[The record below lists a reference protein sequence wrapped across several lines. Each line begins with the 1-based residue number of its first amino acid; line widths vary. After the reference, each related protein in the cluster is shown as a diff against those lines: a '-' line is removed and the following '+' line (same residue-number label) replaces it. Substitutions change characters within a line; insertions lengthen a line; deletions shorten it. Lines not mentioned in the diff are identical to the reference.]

1 MIAKIPKP
9 GKSFSGCIEY
19 NMLKNEA
26 AVLYADGVRID
37 KVAHTIADFNMQRKL
52 NPGLGQAV
60 GHIALSWS
68 PNDKAKLNDEVMV
81 GIAKDYLQK
90 MKIDNTQL
98 LIVRH
103 KDREHPHLHIIY
115 NRVNNDGKTIA
126 DNFQRQKSIKICKS
140 LTLQHGLFIAQDKQ
154 QVNRERLKGIDKIK
168 YEMHDT
174 IKAISKQVYTLGQLK
189 GELAKRGIE
198 TQYKYKS
205 GTLEIQ
211 GISFAKGKYKFKGS
225 EIDRSLS
232 YGRLSKQIG
241 EQAKIKEQQ
250 RTTTKLQNPAQR
262 RSQSLADQL
271 REVIAAKDNGQTY
284 TPIRQPEV
292 SLLGEALNLTEQ
304 LLSVGSSG
312 GEPEEPY
319 RRRKKRGQGDEQEQS
334 RGKSL

>member
-9 GKSFSGCIEY
+9 GKSFGGCIEY
-19 NMLKNEA
+19 NMLKNDA

-52 NPGLGQAV
+52 NSGLGQAV

-81 GIAKDYLQK
+81 EIAKDYLQR

-103 KDREHPHLHIIY
+103 KDRQHPHLHIIY

-140 LTLQHGLFIAQDKQ
+140 LTLQHGLFVAQDKQ

-168 YEMHDT
+168 YELHDT
-174 IKAISKQVYTLGQLK
+174 IKAVSKQVTTLGQLK

-211 GISFAKGKYKFKGS
+211 GISFNKGKYKFKGS

-232 YGRLSKQIG
+232 YGRLSKQIS
-241 EQAKIKEQQ
+241 EQAKTQQ
-250 RTTTKLQNPAQR
+250 QQQQSVLHTKP
-262 RSQSLADQL
+262 QSLADQL
-271 REVIAAKDNGQTY
+271 REVIAGNVNGQTY
-284 TPIRQPEV
+284 SPTKQPEV
-292 SLLGEALNLTEQ
+292 NLLNEALNLTEQ
-304 LLSVGSSG
+304 LLSAGSSG
-312 GEPEEPY
+312 SSEPEEPR
-319 RRRKKRGQGDEQEQS
+319 RRRKKGQGEEQEQS
-334 RGKSL
+334 RGMSL